1 VNAEPAGSSGPSSA
15 LSPLARARL
24 DELLAELLQ
33 RVDTVMDSQERL
45 RGLLDAVV
53 AIATDL
59 SVERVL
65 EQIVRAAARLT
76 GARYVALG
84 VVGSGPDRRL
94 REFVTYGID
103 DDERDVIGDL
113 PRGRG
118 LLGHII
124 DHPEPLRLGDLHEHP
139 SSYGFPPNHPP
150 MDTFLGTPIRIR
162 DKVFGNLYLTEKETG
177 EPFSAED
184 EEIVVALAAAAGVVV
199 ENARLYEEGERR
211 AAWLAAAAEITAAL
225 LGPVQQQDALQL
237 VADRARTVASA
248 DLAMM
253 LIDGGSDELVVQV
266 VSAAA
271 SATDAGQTV
280 DAGVVVGTRVPR
292 QGSLLGAVAGGDNL
306 LVLEHVD
313 EDRDPYG
320 DLRLPDG
327 WPETGPAMLL
337 PLRTPGGTEGVL
349 VMSWTPA
356 HADVFHDV
364 DVRLPMGFAEQAALA
379 IRVARAQ
386 EDEARLAVFE
396 DRDRIGRD
404 LHDLV
409 IQRLFAVGLSLENT
423 GRLVEGSDA
432 GERIRSAVDEIDSTI
447 KDIRRTIFALSAPVD
462 SLDLRAELT
471 AVLSAAAPSLGFT
484 PHLETSGPVDSRVP
498 PTVRPHLLAVVTE
511 ALSNA
516 GRHSGAAALTVGLTV
531 GEEVVLTVVDDGRGF
546 DTAAMPRRS
555 GLRNIAERAT
565 SLGGSCHVE
574 SHPDEGTVIRWRVP
588 VSEAR

>member
-1 VNAEPAGSSGPSSA
+1 MNPEPSGASGPSSA

-65 EQIVRAAARLT
+65 EQIVHAAARLT

-84 VVGSGPDRRL
+84 VVASGPDRRL

-103 DDERDVIGDL
+103 DDERDLIGDL

-124 DHPEPLRLGDLHEHP
+124 DHPEPLRLDDLHRHP

-150 MDTFLGTPIRIR
+150 MDSFLGAPIRIR

-211 AAWLAAAAEITAAL
+211 AAWLSAAAEITAAL

-237 VADRARTVASA
+237 VADRARAVASA
-248 DLAMM
+248 DVAMM
-253 LIDGGSDELVVQV
+253 LVDGGSDELVVQV
-266 VSAAA
+266 VSGPEPAMETAA
-271 SATDAGQTV
+271 V
-280 DAGVVVGTRVPR
+280 LGTRVPR

-313 EDRDPYG
+313 EERDPYG
-320 DLRLPDG
+320 DLRLPDD
-327 WPETGPAMLL
+327 WPEIGPAMLL

-409 IQRLFAVGLSLENT
+409 IQRLFAVGLSLDNT
-423 GRLVEGSDA
+423 SRLVEDSDA
-432 GERIRSAVDEIDSTI
+432 GDRIRSAVDEIDSTI
-447 KDIRRTIFALSAPVD
+447 KDIRRSIFALSAPVD

-471 AVLSAAAPSLGFT
+471 AVLAAAGRSLGFT
-484 PHLETSGPVDSRVP
+484 PQLKTSGPIDTRVP
-498 PTVRPHLLAVVTE
+498 LTVRPHLLAVLTE

-516 GRHSGAAALTVGLTV
+516 GRHSGAAALTVGLSV
-531 GEEVVLTVVDDGRGF
+531 GEEVELTITDDGRGF
-546 DTAAMPRRS
+546 DTESPPRHS
-555 GLRNIAERAT
+555 GLRNITERAT
-565 SLGGSCHVE
+565 SLGGSCQVE
-574 SHPDEGTVIRWRVP
+574 SRPDEGTVIRWRVP
-588 VSEAR
+588 LSVTP